1 MQHYGVNGYSLHAM
15 NSLSAMYNLHQQAA
29 QQAQHAPDY
38 RPSVHALTLAER
50 LAGKNEFLILLFM
63 LSHLHS
69 SSNCYI
75 ILEARYGS
83 QHRKQRRS
91 RTAFTAQQLEALEKT
106 FQKTH
111 YPDVVMRERL
121 AMCTNLPEARVQ
133 VWFKNRR
140 AKFRKKQRSL
150 QKEQLQKQKE
160 ASGVAEGSTEDS
172 KTDLSTTTT
181 TTTLVPEARTP
192 PPPSSSSSCHSETE
206 RLAAT
211 RPQPGEMSV
220 EVNVTSP
227 EPSDSESAA
236 EDNADREEDEVRGE
250 TRVKMRE
257 ETQGDG
263 GAQPGS
269 SSPSCK
275 RLSPTA
281 DSPLSSPALPS
292 SSTVSSGLAQSNS
305 YASSP
310 LSLFRL
316 QEQFRQHMAA
326 TNNLVHYPSFDMS
339 TPSSLPYLGMNVN
352 MPSPL
357 GSLPCQSYYQTLSQA
372 QQVWNSPLL
381 QAAPGSIPGSLNSK
395 TTSIENLRLRA
406 KQHAA
411 SLGLDT
417 LPN

>member
-50 LAGKNEFLILLFM
+50 LAD
-63 LSHLHS
+63 
-69 SSNCYI
+69 I

-160 ASGVAEGSTEDS
+160 VSGEGGGEGGGEKEHTPP
-172 KTDLSTTTT
+172 STTIIPDTQ
-181 TTTLVPEARTP
+181 L
-192 PPPSSSSSCHSETE
+192 PPSSSSSSSSSLETE
-206 RLAAT
+206 GPVV
-211 RPQPGEMSV
+211 RPVPLEMDL
-220 EVNVTSP
+220 NITSA
-227 EPSDSESAA
+227 EHSGSESAT
-236 EDNADREEDEVRGE
+236 EDNATDKEEESKPQRGE
-250 TRVKMRE
+250 EMKSE
-257 ETQGDG
+257 
-263 GAQPGS
+263 GAVTPGNI
-269 SSPSCK
+269 SPGCR
-275 RLSPTA
+275 RLSPKP
-281 DSPLSSPALPS
+281 DSPLVSPSVTPS
-292 SSTVSSGLAQSNS
+292 SSSSSSNGLTSAPLSQSHS
-305 YASSP
+305 YSSSP

-326 TNNLVHYPSFDMS
+326 TNNLVHYPAFDLAA
-339 TPSSLPYLGMNVN
+339 PSSLPYLGMN
-352 MPSPL
+352 
-357 GSLPCQSYYQTLSQA
+357 SYYQSLSHHA

-381 QAAPGSIPGSLNSK
+381 QASAAGGLASHNSK

-417 LPN
+417 MSN

>member
-50 LAGKNEFLILLFM
+50 LAD
-63 LSHLHS
+63 
-69 SSNCYI
+69 I

-160 ASGVAEGSTEDS
+160 ASGAAEGSTDES
-172 KTDLSTTTT
+172 KTDLTTTSSSSSTTTT
-181 TTTLVPEARTP
+181 TTTLVPEAHTP

-206 RLAAT
+206 RLAAA

-236 EDNADREEDEVRGE
+236 EDNGDRDEDEMRGE
-250 TRVKMRE
+250 ARVKIPE
-257 ETQGDG
+257 EMQGEG

-275 RLSPTA
+275 RLSPTS

-292 SSTVSSGLAQSNS
+292 SSSASSGLAQSNS

-381 QAAPGSIPGSLNSK
+381 QTAPGSLPGSLNSK

>member
-50 LAGKNEFLILLFM
+50 LAGCTFQD
-63 LSHLHS
+63 
-69 SSNCYI
+69 I

-150 QKEQLQKQKE
+150 QKEQLQKQKDCE
-160 ASGVAEGSTEDS
+160 GNHNEGKTEPPMLETQATTPDTEKVQSLPSEVGADLNLTLSEQSASESAPEDQTDREEEFKSTLEEVKVDKSPDVDS
-172 KTDLSTTTT
+172 KALNCKRGSPKAESPISATVT
-181 TTTLVPEARTP
+181 
-192 PPPSSSSSCHSETE
+192 PSSSS
-206 RLAAT
+206 A
-211 RPQPGEMSV
+211 
-220 EVNVTSP
+220 
-227 EPSDSESAA
+227 
-236 EDNADREEDEVRGE
+236 
-250 TRVKMRE
+250 
-257 ETQGDG
+257 
-263 GAQPGS
+263 
-269 SSPSCK
+269 
-275 RLSPTA
+275 
-281 DSPLSSPALPS
+281 
-292 SSTVSSGLAQSNS
+292 LAQTHS
-305 YASSP
+305 YSSSP

-326 TNNLVHYPSFDMS
+326 TNNLVHYSSFEMG
-339 TPSSLPYLGMNVN
+339 TPSAMPYLGMNVN
-352 MPSPL
+352 MAPL
-357 GSLPCQSYYQTLSQA
+357 SSLHCQSYYQSLSHA
-372 QQVWNSPLL
+372 QQVWSSPIL
-381 QAAPGSIPGSLNSK
+381 QASSSLPSLNSK

>member
-50 LAGKNEFLILLFM
+50 LAD
-63 LSHLHS
+63 
-69 SSNCYI
+69 I

-160 ASGVAEGSTEDS
+160 VSGAAEGSTEDS
-172 KTDLSTTTT
+172 KTDLNTTTT

-206 RLAAT
+206 RLVAA

-236 EDNADREEDEVRGE
+236 EDNADREEDEMRGE
-250 TRVKMRE
+250 TRVKIRE
-257 ETQGDG
+257 ETQGEG
-263 GAQPGS
+263 GALPGR

-275 RLSPTA
+275 QLSPTS
-281 DSPLSSPALPS
+281 DSPLGSPTLPS
-292 SSTVSSGLAQSNS
+292 SSSVTSGLAQSNS

-326 TNNLVHYPSFDMS
+326 TNNLVHYPSFEMS

-357 GSLPCQSYYQTLSQA
+357 SSLPCQSYYQTLSQA

>member
-29 QQAQHAPDY
+29 QQAQHTPDY

-50 LAGKNEFLILLFM
+50 LAD
-63 LSHLHS
+63 
-69 SSNCYI
+69 I

-160 ASGVAEGSTEDS
+160 ASGAAEGSTEES
-172 KTDLSTTTT
+172 KTETTTSSTT
-181 TTTLVPEARTP
+181 LAPETA
-192 PPPSSSSSCHSETE
+192 PPPSSSSSSSCPSDT
-206 RLAAT
+206 A
-211 RPQPGEMSV
+211 RPQPGETSV

-236 EDNADREEDEVRGE
+236 EDNADREEDEMRGE
-250 TRVKMRE
+250 TRGKSRE
-257 ETQGDG
+257 ETRGEG

-269 SSPSCK
+269 SSPICK
-275 RLSPTA
+275 QLSPRP
-281 DSPLSSPALPS
+281 DSPLMSPPLPS
-292 SSTVSSGLAQSNS
+292 SSSVTSGLAQGNS

-316 QEQFRQHMAA
+316 QEQFRQHMVA
-326 TNNLVHYPSFDMS
+326 TNNMVHYPSFEM
-339 TPSSLPYLGMNVN
+339 TPPPPMPYLGMNVN
-352 MPSPL
+352 VPSPL
-357 GSLPCQSYYQTLSQA
+357 SSMPCPSYYQTLSQA
-372 QQVWNSPLL
+372 QQVWSSPMM
-381 QAAPGSIPGSLNSK
+381 QGGPGGLPGSLNSK

-417 LPN
+417 HPN

>member
-50 LAGKNEFLILLFM
+50 LAD
-63 LSHLHS
+63 
-69 SSNCYI
+69 I

-160 ASGVAEGSTEDS
+160 TQGAAEGATEDS
-172 KTDLSTTTT
+172 KNDLTTA
-181 TTTLVPEARTP
+181 TTLAPETP
-192 PPPSSSSSCHSETE
+192 
-206 RLAAT
+206 A

-236 EDNADREEDEVRGE
+236 EDNADREEDEIRGE
-250 TRVKMRE
+250 TRVKLRE
-257 ETQGDG
+257 EIQGEG
-263 GAQPGS
+263 VLPTGS

-275 RLSPTA
+275 RLSPSS

-292 SSTVSSGLAQSNS
+292 SSSVSSGLAQSNS

-372 QQVWNSPLL
+372 QQVWNNPLL
-381 QAAPGSIPGSLNSK
+381 QAAPGNLPGSLNSK

>member
-50 LAGKNEFLILLFM
+50 LAD
-63 LSHLHS
+63 
-69 SSNCYI
+69 I

-160 ASGVAEGSTEDS
+160 ASGAAEGSTDDS
-172 KTDLSTTTT
+172 KTDLTNTNA
-181 TTTLVPEARTP
+181 TTLVSEARTP

-206 RLAAT
+206 RLAAAQ
-211 RPQPGEMSV
+211 PQPGEMSV

-236 EDNADREEDEVRGE
+236 EDNADREEDEMRGE

-257 ETQGDG
+257 ETQGEG

-275 RLSPTA
+275 RLSPTS
-281 DSPLSSPALPS
+281 DSPLCSPNLPS
-292 SSTVSSGLAQSNS
+292 SSSASSGLAQSNS

-326 TNNLVHYPSFDMS
+326 TNNLVHYPPFDMS

-352 MPSPL
+352 MPSTL

-381 QAAPGSIPGSLNSK
+381 QPAPGSLPGSLNSK

>member
-50 LAGKNEFLILLFM
+50 LAD
-63 LSHLHS
+63 
-69 SSNCYI
+69 I

-160 ASGVAEGSTEDS
+160 ASGTAEGSTEES
-172 KTDLSTTTT
+172 KTETTTSS
-181 TTTLVPEARTP
+181 TTTLVPETP
-192 PPPSSSSSCHSETE
+192 PPPSSSSSSCQSET
-206 RLAAT
+206 A
-211 RPQPGEMSV
+211 RPQPGETSV

-236 EDNADREEDEVRGE
+236 EDNADREEDEMRGE
-250 TRVKMRE
+250 TRGKSRE
-257 ETQGDG
+257 ETQGEG
-263 GAQPGS
+263 GAQPRS
-269 SSPSCK
+269 SSPLCK
-275 RLSPTA
+275 PLSPRS
-281 DSPLSSPALPS
+281 DSPLSSPTLPS
-292 SSTVSSGLAQSNS
+292 SSGLAQSNS

-326 TNNLVHYPSFDMS
+326 TNNMVHYPSFEMS
-339 TPSSLPYLGMNVN
+339 PPSSLPYLGMNVN
-352 MPSPL
+352 VPSPL
-357 GSLPCQSYYQTLSQA
+357 SSLPCQSYYQTLSQA

-381 QAAPGSIPGSLNSK
+381 QAPPGGLPGSLNSK
-395 TTSIENLRLRA
+395 TTSIENLRMRA

>member
-1 MQHYGVNGYSLHAM
+1 M
-15 NSLSAMYNLHQQAA
+15 
-29 QQAQHAPDY
+29 AP
-38 RPSVHALTLAER
+38 STE
-50 LAGKNEFLILLFM
+50 
-63 LSHLHS
+63 S
-69 SSNCYI
+69 SG
-75 ILEARYGS
+75 AVG
-83 QHRKQRRS
+83 RRS
-91 RTAFTAQQLEALEKT
+91 PPKQLEALEKT

-121 AMCTNLPEARVQ
+121 AMCTNLPEGTRSGKNKTLTVNLSCAVCMLHSKILGLK

-160 ASGVAEGSTEDS
+160 ASGAAEGSTEDS
-172 KTDLSTTTT
+172 KTDVTNSN
-181 TTTLVPEARTP
+181 TTTLVPEAHTP

-206 RLAAT
+206 RLAAA

-236 EDNADREEDEVRGE
+236 EDNADREEDEMRGE
-250 TRVKMRE
+250 MRVKIRE
-257 ETQGDG
+257 ETQGEG
-263 GAQPGS
+263 GAQPRS

-275 RLSPTA
+275 RLSPTS

-292 SSTVSSGLAQSNS
+292 SSSTTGGLVQSNS

-357 GSLPCQSYYQTLSQA
+357 SSLPCQSYYQTLSQA

-381 QAAPGSIPGSLNSK
+381 QAAPGGLPGSLNSK

>member
-50 LAGKNEFLILLFM
+50 LAD
-63 LSHLHS
+63 
-69 SSNCYI
+69 I

-160 ASGVAEGSTEDS
+160 ASAAAEEDT
-172 KTDLSTTTT
+172 KTDPATTT
-181 TTTLVPEARTP
+181 VDPETRTP
-192 PPPSSSSSCHSETE
+192 PPPSSSSSCHSEAE
-206 RLAAT
+206 RLAAA
-211 RPQPGEMSV
+211 RSQPDEMSV

-236 EDNADREEDEVRGE
+236 EDNADREEEDLRGE
-250 TRVKMRE
+250 IRVKLRE
-257 ETQGDG
+257 DMHGDTG
-263 GAQPGS
+263 TQPGS

-275 RLSPTA
+275 RLSPTS
-281 DSPLSSPALPS
+281 DSPLSSPTLPS
-292 SSTVSSGLAQSNS
+292 SSSVSSGLSQSNS

-326 TNNLVHYPSFDMS
+326 TNNMVHYPSFDMS
-339 TPSSLPYLGMNVN
+339 APSSLPYLGMNVN

-381 QAAPGSIPGSLNSK
+381 QAAPGSLSGSLNSK

>member
-15 NSLSAMYNLHQQAA
+15 NSLNAMYNLHQQAA
-29 QQAQHAPDY
+29 QHAQHAPDY

-50 LAGKNEFLILLFM
+50 LAD
-63 LSHLHS
+63 
-69 SSNCYI
+69 I

-160 ASGVAEGSTEDS
+160 ANREGGDEEEVKTTDPSTQTS
-172 KTDLSTTTT
+172 PS
-181 TTTLVPEARTP
+181 
-192 PPPSSSSSCHSETE
+192 PSSLSETM
-206 RLAAT
+206 
-211 RPQPGEMSV
+211 RPQPAEMSV

-227 EPSDSESAA
+227 EASDSESAA
-236 EDNADREEDEVRGE
+236 EDNGEGDEELKWERLQDTQQHQHQGEV
-250 TRVKMRE
+250 
-257 ETQGDG
+257 QQG
-263 GAQPGS
+263 GAGLQPGGG
-269 SSPSCK
+269 SPSCK
-275 RLSPTA
+275 RFSPTP
-281 DSPLSSPALPS
+281 DSPLGSPSLPS
-292 SSTVSSGLAQSNS
+292 SSGGVGSSCVSQGS

-326 TNNLVHYPSFDMS
+326 TNNMVHYPSFDMG

-357 GSLPCQSYYQTLSQA
+357 GSLPCQSYYQPLSQASMSQA
-372 QQVWNSPLL
+372 QQVWNSPLTGL
-381 QAAPGSIPGSLNSK
+381 QAAPSSLLSLNSK

>member
-50 LAGKNEFLILLFM
+50 LAGKN
-63 LSHLHS
+63 
-69 SSNCYI
+69 I

-160 ASGVAEGSTEDS
+160 AEGSHGED
-172 KTDLSTTTT
+172 KAEAPTPDTQLDTDQPPHLPGSNPPAELHLS
-181 TTTLVPEARTP
+181 L
-192 PPPSSSSSCHSETE
+192 SEQS
-206 RLAAT
+206 A
-211 RPQPGEMSV
+211 
-220 EVNVTSP
+220 
-227 EPSDSESAA
+227 SESAP
-236 EDNADREEDEVRGE
+236 EDQLDREEDPRA
-250 TRVKMRE
+250 
-257 ETQGDG
+257 
-263 GAQPGS
+263 GAEDPKTEKSPGAES
-269 SSPSCK
+269 KGLGCK
-275 RLSPTA
+275 RGSPKA
-281 DSPLSSPALPS
+281 DSPGSLTITPAAPGGGLLGPS
-292 SSTVSSGLAQSNS
+292 HS
-305 YASSP
+305 YSSSP

-326 TNNLVHYPSFDMS
+326 TNNLVHYSSFEVGGPALLPSCCCA
-339 TPSSLPYLGMNVN
+339 LPKAN
-352 MPSPL
+352 MAPL
-357 GSLPCQSYYQTLSQA
+357 GSLHCQSYYQSLSAAAAAHQG
-372 QQVWNSPLL
+372 VWGSPLL
-381 QAAPGSIPGSLNSK
+381 PAPPAGLAPASATLNSK

>member
-50 LAGKNEFLILLFM
+50 LAD
-63 LSHLHS
+63 
-69 SSNCYI
+69 I

-160 ASGVAEGSTEDS
+160 ASGEGPSEDGKGEPPSTA
-172 KTDLSTTTT
+172 TTATATATATT
-181 TTTLVPEARTP
+181 SHTESHTP
-192 PPPSSSSSCHSETE
+192 PPLSCTSSVSEAE
-206 RLAAT
+206 QSA
-211 RPQPGEMSV
+211 RPQTSELSV

-227 EPSDSESAA
+227 EQSGSESAA
-236 EDNADREEDEVRGE
+236 EDNIDREEEL
-250 TRVKMRE
+250 KSFRE
-257 ETQGDG
+257 EPKGEVIPL
-263 GAQPGS
+263 PGNR
-269 SSPSCK
+269 SPSCK
-275 RLSPTA
+275 HLSPKS
-281 DSPLSSPALPS
+281 DSPLGSPAIPS
-292 SSTVSSGLAQSNS
+292 SSGVSSGLPQSNS

-326 TNNLVHYPSFDMS
+326 TNNMVHYPSFDMG
-339 TPSSLPYLGMNVN
+339 TPPSLPYLGMNVN
-352 MPSPL
+352 MAAPL
-357 GSLPCQSYYQTLSQA
+357 GSLPCQSYYQSLSQA
-372 QQVWNSPLL
+372 QQVWNNPLL
-381 QAAPGSIPGSLNSK
+381 QASGSLPSLNSK

>member
-50 LAGKNEFLILLFM
+50 LAD
-63 LSHLHS
+63 
-69 SSNCYI
+69 I

-160 ASGVAEGSTEDS
+160 TQGAAEGATEDS
-172 KTDLSTTTT
+172 KNDLTT
-181 TTTLVPEARTP
+181 RQ
-192 PPPSSSSSCHSETE
+192 
-206 RLAAT
+206 AAA

-236 EDNADREEDEVRGE
+236 EDNADREEDEIRGE
-250 TRVKMRE
+250 TRVKLRE
-257 ETQGDG
+257 EIQGEG
-263 GAQPGS
+263 GLPTGS

-275 RLSPTA
+275 RLSP
-281 DSPLSSPALPS
+281 SSEIHPCARY
-292 SSTVSSGLAQSNS
+292 SGLAQSNS

-372 QQVWNSPLL
+372 QQVWNNPLL
-381 QAAPGSIPGSLNSK
+381 QAAPGNLPGSLNSK

>member
-50 LAGKNEFLILLFM
+50 LAD
-63 LSHLHS
+63 
-69 SSNCYI
+69 I

-160 ASGVAEGSTEDS
+160 ASGGAEGSTEDS
-172 KTDLSTTTT
+172 KTDITTNTSNNTTTSA
-181 TTTLVPEARTP
+181 TTLVPEARTP
-192 PPPSSSSSCHSETE
+192 PPPSSLSSCHSETE
-206 RLAAT
+206 RLAAAAAAAS
-211 RPQPGEMSV
+211 RPQSGEMSV

-236 EDNADREEDEVRGE
+236 EDNADREEDDMRGE
-250 TRVKMRE
+250 ARVKIRE
-257 ETQGDG
+257 ETPEEG
-263 GAQPGS
+263 GTQPGS
-269 SSPSCK
+269 GSPSCK
-275 RLSPTA
+275 QLSPTS

-292 SSTVSSGLAQSNS
+292 SSSVTSGLAQSNS

-381 QAAPGSIPGSLNSK
+381 QAAPGGLPGSLNSK

>member
-50 LAGKNEFLILLFM
+50 LAD
-63 LSHLHS
+63 
-69 SSNCYI
+69 I

-160 ASGVAEGSTEDS
+160 ANGEGGDKEDS
-172 KTDLSTTTT
+172 PTTIT
-181 TTTLVPEARTP
+181 PENQL
-192 PPPSSSSSCHSETE
+192 PPSSSSSSLEVEGPPCPLVSEISME
-206 RLAAT
+206 L
-211 RPQPGEMSV
+211 
-220 EVNVTSP
+220 NVTSA
-227 EPSDSESAA
+227 EQSGCESAT
-236 EDNADREEDEVRGE
+236 EDNATDKEEESKPQREELKSERAM
-250 TRVKMRE
+250 T
-257 ETQGDG
+257 
-263 GAQPGS
+263 PGNV
-269 SSPSCK
+269 SPPCK
-275 RLSPTA
+275 RLSPKPE
-281 DSPLSSPALPS
+281 SPMVSPSVTPS
-292 SSTVSSGLAQSNS
+292 SIGVSGGISQSHS
-305 YASSP
+305 YSSSP

-326 TNNLVHYPSFDMS
+326 TNNMVHYPSFDMG

-352 MPSPL
+352 MSPAPL
-357 GSLPCQSYYQTLSQA
+357 GSLPCQSYYQSLSHHAA

-381 QAAPGSIPGSLNSK
+381 QASASLPSHNSK
-395 TTSIENLRLRA
+395 TTSIENLRMRA